1 MSSKEVTVYPSAART
16 ATPTP
21 FTIGCGY
28 ARGVQ
33 VVVDLTAFTTAASL
47 TVTIDAQDV
56 TSGKWYNLLTS
67 TALAAVAT
75 TVLRV
80 YPGLVAVNNLTVN
93 DVLAETIRVTVTHG
107 NANSTTYSV
116 SAHLIQ

>member
-1 MSSKEVTVYPSAART
+1 MSSREVTVYPSAART
-16 ATPTP
+16 ATPTAAVV
-21 FTIGCGY
+21 GCGY

-47 TVTIDAQDV
+47 TVAIDSQDA

-67 TALAAVAT
+67 AALSAVAT

-80 YPGLVAVNNLTVN
+80 YPGLVAAAGLVAN
-93 DVLAETIRVTVTHG
+93 DVLAENLRITVTHG

>member
-1 MSSKEVTVYPSAART
+1 MSSREVTVYPSAART

-21 FTIGCGY
+21 TTVGCGY

-47 TVTIDAQDV
+47 TVTIDVQDV
-56 TSGKWYNLLTS
+56 TSGKWINVLTS
-67 TALAAVAT
+67 AVLSAVAT

-80 YPGLVAVNNLTVN
+80 YPGLTAAANLTVS
-93 DVLAETIRVTVTHG
+93 DVLTENMRITVTHG